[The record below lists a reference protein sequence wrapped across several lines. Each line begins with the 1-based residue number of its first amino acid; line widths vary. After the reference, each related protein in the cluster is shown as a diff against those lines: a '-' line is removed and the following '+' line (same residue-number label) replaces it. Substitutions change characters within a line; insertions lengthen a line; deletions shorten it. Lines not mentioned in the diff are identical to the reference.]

1 MKRTP
6 LTRKTPLCAKAGL
19 KGGGTIKRKRN
30 KRLEASNAEQRHIDR
45 VAVGACIGCGS
56 HKDIVVH
63 HIMHAPGKTKR
74 RDHRYVARLCAQCH
88 NMGNRSVHLLGS
100 ERAFLEATGVDLVAW
115 AMAQWDKSCALEQQ

>member
-6 LTRKTPLCAKAGL
+6 LTRRTPLRANAGL
-19 KGGGTIKRKRN
+19 KAGGAIKAKRRP
-30 KRLEASNAEQRHIDR
+30 RLAATSAEQRHMSR
-45 VAVGACIGCGS
+45 VAIGNCLGCGC
-56 HKDIVVH
+56 HKDIVLH

-100 ERAFLEATGVDLVAW
+100 ERAFLDATGVDLVAW
-115 AMAQWDKSCALEQQ
+115 AVAQWDKSCAIEAG